1 MAVFFA
7 IFLVISC
14 GNTEVKDNNDVTKS
28 DRIKEENQ
36 MAAYINKI
44 CRTKPDEALDLL
56 DKAEMSH
63 KMRTV
68 KVNLLRAMTYVD
80 GYYDLDKGLE
90 YAMKA
95 YNDPTIKNDTLP
107 KITITRMLTAL
118 NYALSRFS

>member
-1 MAVFFA
+1 MYKITLGRIHTYIIRCMAVFIA

-56 DKAEMSH
+56 DKA
-63 KMRTV
+63 
-68 KVNLLRAMTYVD
+68 
-80 GYYDLDKGLE
+80 
-90 YAMKA
+90 
-95 YNDPTIKNDTLP
+95 
-107 KITITRMLTAL
+107 
-118 NYALSRFS
+118 

>member
-7 IFLVISC
+7 IFLVVSC
-14 GNTEVKDNNDVTKS
+14 ENTEENDSAANKA

-80 GYYDLDKGLE
+80 GYYDINKGLE

-95 YNDPTIKNDTLP
+95 
-107 KITITRMLTAL
+107 
-118 NYALSRFS
+118 